1 MIQYKYIFLDW
12 FYTLSNSIFWGH
24 LNDPVHP
31 RYQLFRTMQAA
42 IFEAGH
48 GQIDAWMRGE
58 LTSEEIIAPV
68 CQESGLDPQETLHE
82 LMISCQQM
90 QFVSAE
96 IPDLIAHIRER
107 GIKVV
112 VATDNMDTF
121 SRWTVPEMRLLE
133 MFDDVLN
140 SYDLKGLKYDRNEQG
155 GSIFFGDFLQANG
168 IKAGES
174 LLIDD
179 GNEQYGA
186 IIQQFGIDYR
196 RIEPGVGLLP
206 ALQEIVASLP

>member
-1 MIQYKYIFLDW
+1 
-12 FYTLSNSIFWGH
+12 
-24 LNDPVHP
+24 
-31 RYQLFRTMQAA
+31 MQAA
-42 IFEAGH
+42 IFEAEP
-48 GQIDAWMRGE
+48 GQIDTWMRGE
-58 LTSEEIIAPV
+58 LTSEEIIAPI
-68 CQESGLDPQETLHE
+68 CQECGLDPQEVLHE
-82 LMISCQQM
+82 LMVSCQQM

-96 IPDLIAHIRER
+96 IPDLVAHIRRR
-107 GIKVV
+107 GVKVV
-112 VATDNMDTF
+112 IATDNMDTF

-133 MFDDVLN
+133 MFDGVLN

-155 GSIFFGDFLQANG
+155 GSIFFDDFLQANG

-186 IIQQFGIDYR
+186 IIQQFGVDYR

-206 ALQEIVASLP
+206 ALQEIVASLL